1 MGCLCR
7 TSRLSTCCSTI
18 EAAMA
23 AFGEELAAGMIARA
37 ARPGSDL
44 PPFALLKRA
53 ADDNVAPRQEEY
65 RSPRSGQAIPH
76 PPPVLALKLKALK
89 NKS

>member
-23 AFGEELAAGMIARA
+23 AFGEELAAGMIAR
-37 ARPGSDL
+37 L
-44 PPFALLKRA
+44 PM
-53 ADDNVAPRQEEY
+53 Q
-65 RSPRSGQAIPH
+65 
-76 PPPVLALKLKALK
+76 LALAATCPRLLCSSGPLTTTSRQDKK
-89 NKS
+89 NTARQDQARQSRTRRRSWH